1 MLANVHTATHTI
13 LYTKARDD
21 DYYYY
26 YHRTTCP
33 LNTNTQ
39 RAIFSIYTRATP
51 KPPLLFFFYIHCAT
65 ALNGRGRRAR
75 RQRKS
80 IFSLTCRFLTH
91 LVAFVG
97 SLNTGGGEK
106 GNRHTQPSVI
116 LPALFSL
123 RLFSIRDKWE
133 EYI

>member
-51 KPPLLFFFYIHCAT
+51 KPPLLFFLYSLRHSTERTREEGET
-65 ALNGRGRRAR
+65 AEEVL
-75 RQRKS
+75 
-80 IFSLTCRFLTH
+80 FSLTCRFLTH